1 MTNQSEMDDEERR
14 RLPQLLASAE
24 NGCTANLLVALG
36 FETDLVV
43 CEVRAG
49 LATSQT
55 EPELVGRHSVDVTR
69 VRITEAGRRALDS
82 IRTLQVPRGIP
93 GA

>member
-1 MTNQSEMDDEERR
+1 MTDPSEIDDEERR
-14 RLPQLLASAE
+14 RLLQLLASAE

-43 CEVRAG
+43 GGVRAG

-55 EPELVGRHSVDVTR
+55 EPELVGRHAVDVTR
-69 VRITEAGRRALDS
+69 VRITGAGRRALDS
-82 IRTLQVPRGIP
+82 IRTVQVPRRLP